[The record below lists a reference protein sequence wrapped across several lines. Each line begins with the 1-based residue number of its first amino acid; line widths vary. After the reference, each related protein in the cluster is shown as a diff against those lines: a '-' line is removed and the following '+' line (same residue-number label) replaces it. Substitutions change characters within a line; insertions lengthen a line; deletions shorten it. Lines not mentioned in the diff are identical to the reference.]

1 MRKLATLAVLTLS
14 AGTVLA
20 GGATSANAAINLGNP
35 VPDDTTTA
43 PAPVSTDFANNW
55 CGAPWQWT
63 TGQAC
68 DNHQAPTAES
78 GTPAQ

>member
-20 GGATSANAAINLGNP
+20 GSATSANAAINLGNP

-43 PAPVSTDFANNW
+43 PAAAPVNTDFANTW

-63 TGQAC
+63 GAQTCNNQQAA
-68 DNHQAPTAES
+68 APT
-78 GTPAQ
+78 Q